1 MESRLIVLDDREAAS
16 VLAAELA
23 SLHLSRAIA
32 KDGHASFMVSGG
44 SSPAR
49 MLSLLSQ
56 DALDWASVTV
66 GLVDER
72 WVSPDHPG
80 SNEKGV
86 REKLLKG
93 PAAAARFIPMKTDD
107 ADPASAVADRAAA
120 YAPHVLPISC
130 ILLGIGPDAH
140 TASWYPGSMGLDQA
154 MYPEEGA
161 IIAAV
166 DAGNT
171 PVSGDFHQRM
181 TLTAGPICSAA
192 SAILLMFGEDK
203 RSALEQSLKGDE
215 KQFPVRRAI
224 EGLGRRLSIIWAP

>member
-16 VLAAELA
+16 ALASELAA
-23 SLHLSRAIA
+23 LHLSRAIA

-44 SSPAR
+44 TSPAR

-56 DALDWASVTV
+56 EALDWGNVTV

-72 WVSPDHPG
+72 WVDPNHPG

-93 PAAAARFIPMKTDD
+93 PAAAASFIPMKTSD
-107 ADPASAVADRAAA
+107 ADPASAVAGRAAA
-120 YAPHVLPISC
+120 YAPHLSPISC
-130 ILLGIGPDAH
+130 VLLGIGPDAH
-140 TASWYPGSMGLDQA
+140 TASWYPGSIGIEHAL
-154 MYPEEGA
+154 YPEEGA
-161 IIAAV
+161 LLAAI

-171 PVSGDFHQRM
+171 PVSGEFHQRM
-181 TLTAGPICSAA
+181 TLTAEPICNAA
-192 SAILLMFGEDK
+192 SGILLMFGEDK
-203 RSALEQSLKGDE
+203 RTALEQSLKGDE

-224 EGLGRRLSIIWAP
+224 EGLGSRLSIIWAP